1 MISITCPPAPHDVLR
16 NVVQDLSR
24 QRFSL
29 SIDVLQMV
37 QQTLFSAQ
45 TLVQEAMNARSA
57 PERLPPEILSHIFSM
72 VPGPLPLA
80 GTTSSV
86 PPVNRT
92 YDLLP
97 LTHVCRRWRDIALST
112 ASLWSTVCET
122 HSAHAASYVIRT
134 RAGRTPL
141 TLYVD
146 RPSPSTALTGLL
158 ASDGGAVT
166 DLRLHGLQEVPAN
179 RLASELLSFPAP
191 HLAHAVV
198 RCRPGSGVLDPE
210 RPAGPVVE
218 LWGGLAP
225 KLRNLE
231 FHDVPFLP
239 ANSFGQLVDFRLS
252 YDTCPAG
259 WTLDDLLGLL
269 GRSPSL
275 RVVQLRGLPSDLH
288 LRQPPKTEP
297 VSLPFLEDFE
307 LGNFKGELSPVP
319 LLRLMFSHI
328 VVPPTASVR
337 VYGISPRSM
346 YYPLD
351 FSLPEEMQSRLTID
365 MTFFTLTLAFTDPL
379 SSSAFRLELNTGG
392 ATKALF
398 EESIR
403 TLLVDHAS
411 SPIREVSI
419 SSQRA
424 WSSWCDPALL
434 LSMLPD
440 VTSMEIKDHLLCF
453 QIVDAL
459 GYAGKED
466 ESQDLSNALCRNL
479 SRLRLPPLY
488 DDTLKRR
495 LSSTVAERARRGLVM
510 HCAEFESRT

>member
-1 MISITCPPAPHDVLR
+1 MISIACPPAPHDVLR

-29 SIDVLQMV
+29 SIDILQMV
-37 QQTLFSAQ
+37 QQTLFSVQ

-57 PERLPPEILSHIFSM
+57 TERLPPEILSHIFSM
-72 VPGPLPLA
+72 VPSAHPLA
-80 GTTSSV
+80 GTTTTV
-86 PPVNRT
+86 PPVKRT

-97 LTHVCRRWRDIALST
+97 LTHVCRRWRNIALST

-134 RAGRTPL
+134 RAARTPL

-146 RPSPSTALTGLL
+146 RPNPSTALTALL

-166 DLRLHGLQEVPAN
+166 DLRLHGLQEVSAA
-179 RLASELLSFPAP
+179 RLASKLLAFPAP
-191 HLAHAVV
+191 HLTHAVV
-198 RCRPGSGVLDPE
+198 RRRSAPGVMDPE

-218 LWGGLAP
+218 LWGGRAP
-225 KLRNLE
+225 TLRNLE

-239 ANSFGQLVDFRLS
+239 ANAFDQLVDLRLS
-252 YDTCPAG
+252 YDSCPID
-259 WTLDDLLGLL
+259 WTLDDLLGLIQ
-269 GRSPSL
+269 RSPSL
-275 RVVQLRGLPSDLH
+275 RAVHLRGLPSDLH

-297 VSLPFLEDFE
+297 VSLPFLDSFE
-307 LGNFKGELSPVP
+307 LGNFIGESSPIP

-328 VVPPTASVR
+328 IVPPTTSVR

-351 FSLPEEMQSRLTID
+351 FSLPKELQSELSID
-365 MTFFTLTLAFTDPL
+365 MTFFTLSLSVSDPL
-379 SSSAFRLELNTGG
+379 SASAFRLELNTGG

-398 EESIR
+398 EETIR
-403 TLLVDHAS
+403 TFLADRAS
-411 SPIREVSI
+411 SIREVSI

-424 WSSWCDPALL
+424 WSSWCDPVLL

-440 VTSMEIKDHLLCF
+440 ATTLEVKDHLLCF
-453 QIVDAL
+453 QVVEAL
-459 GYAGKED
+459 GQAGNED
-466 ESQDLSNALCRNL
+466 DPQDSASALCRNL
-479 SRLRLPPLY
+479 SHLRLPPLY
-488 DDTLKRR
+488 DDVLKRR
-495 LSSTVAERARRGLVM
+495 LSSTVTERARRGLMM
-510 HCAEFESRT
+510 HCAEFESRI